1 MAAWSAS
8 GVPPQA
14 YCAPALSNG
23 NQAGCVHLS
32 KERNDSPGTGSV
44 PVSGIMRCRP
54 YCSQC
59 DKPSPGGVPPQA
71 YCAPAPGNRAKA
83 DCIHSGKERNGCG
96 GSPPAAAPA
105 DYLQVISASCRN
117 NTPPKLQK
125 SPGEISGGFLQQ
137 PSPQRRLWIN
147 RRTKPR
153 GTPAPAFSE
162 DRPGERS
169 FSPDFPGRWPASA

>member
-54 YCSQC
+54 YCSRC
-59 DKPSPGGVPPQA
+59 DKPSPGGEPPLA
-71 YCAPAPGNRAKA
+71 ICAAAPGNRAKA

-125 SPGEISGGFLQQ
+125 SPGERSGVHKTVNSHRSLNCGGCSCIL
-137 PSPQRRLWIN
+137 SPLCDSMEPN
-147 RRTKPR
+147 RPTNRYLGSKLI
-153 GTPAPAFSE
+153 
-162 DRPGERS
+162 
-169 FSPDFPGRWPASA
+169 